1 MATDWRWYFGD
12 RDYYLR
18 DKTEQLASDLA
29 AAASRDRSE
38 RHRLAKQQG
47 TLEERLNRLT
57 DDVHRLVELSDLR
70 DELDFFAD
78 YEAVRRR
85 VRTALVAMEL
95 LGPSG
100 RPMARSL
107 ALPSANE
114 LRDDTVDYWLAP
126 ATRSLPRVL
135 GGADPAADPD
145 VIEARRRDPERTD
158 RFLALVLTLS
168 GAGSRAGSL
177 VPALLGPVR
186 DGQVSGV
193 DRALWLA
200 AAGGALGPD
209 SRVAVAAWLK
219 DQVGVLPEP
228 PPADG
233 QRWRTRIQALGQPV
247 SGVLKRLPAP
257 VAEGYE
263 RPLTAARGLEAAT
276 ALMTAA
282 AAAWSEPSAGGGIDD
297 ATRAQLQGA
306 LVALVDEG
314 TPAEA
319 PLLRRAEALRRQL
332 RTEDEAAA
340 GTGPAL
346 PDPGAP
352 AGRLVDLLIDDALPA
367 DAVPD
372 EAPGPLTAL
381 AWQAAAGMLAPAVRV
396 LAVAARA
403 LPPAVEPVDVT
414 VGAQVLRVG
423 PDPLLPGQAEAA
435 ARAAAELSYPLP
447 SGLLGRLKDD
457 DHVDTRQNEE
467 LRHLTRIEAV
477 QTALAALR
485 VEVDRLRDV
494 PAAAEQALGRFTAR

>member
-18 DKTEQLASDLA
+18 DRTEQLASDLA
-29 AAASRDRSE
+29 AAASRERSE

-47 TLEERLNRLT
+47 TLEERLDRLT

-78 YEAVRRR
+78 NEAVRRR

-100 RPMARSL
+100 RPMAP
-107 ALPSANE
+107 PSAIE

-135 GGADPAADPD
+135 AGADPGADPD
-145 VIEARRRDPERTD
+145 GAEARRRDPERTD
-158 RFLALVLTLS
+158 RFLALVLTLA

-186 DGQVSGV
+186 DGKVSGV
-193 DRALWLA
+193 ERALWLA
-200 AAGGALGPD
+200 AATGGLGPD
-209 SRVAVAAWLK
+209 SRTAMASWLRDQAAA
-219 DQVGVLPEP
+219 LPEP
-228 PPADG
+228 PAADVE
-233 QRWRTRIQALGQPV
+233 RWRARAQALGQPA
-247 SGVLKRLPAP
+247 SGVLKRLPVE
-257 VAEGYE
+257 VAQAYEG
-263 RPLTAARGLEAAT
+263 PLAAARGLEAVT

-282 AAAWSEPSAGGGIDD
+282 AAAWSEPPARGGIDD

-332 RTEDEAAA
+332 RTEGEAAA

-346 PDPGAP
+346 PDPEAP
-352 AGRLVDLLIDDALPA
+352 AGPLADLVIGDALPSVA
-367 DAVPD
+367 AAVRA
-372 EAPGPLTAL
+372 EAPGPVTAL
-381 AWQAAAGMLAPAVRV
+381 AWQAAAGMLAPMVRSLAATAV
-396 LAVAARA
+396 A
-403 LPPAVEPVDVT
+403 LPPAVAPIDVT
-414 VGAQVLRVG
+414 VGATVLRVG
-423 PDPLLPGQAEAA
+423 PDPLLPGEAEAA
-435 ARAAAELSYPLP
+435 ARAAAEVSYPRP

-457 DHVDTRQNEE
+457 DHVEARQNEE

-485 VEVDRLRDV
+485 VEVERLRDL
-494 PAAAEQALGRFTAR
+494 PAAAEAALRRFNVR